1 MGLIVQK
8 FGGSSVKD
16 RDRIFNVARIV
27 MNTRNAGHDV
37 VVVVSAQGR
46 HHRRPDHQGGGN
58 YRPTRPTARW
68 ICCWPQARKFRFP
81 C

>member
-27 MNTRNAGHDV
+27 MNLSLIH
-37 VVVVSAQGR
+37 
-46 HHRRPDHQGGGN
+46 
-58 YRPTRPTARW
+58 
-68 ICCWPQARKFRFP
+68 I
-81 C
+81 

>member
-27 MNTRNAGHDV
+27 MNTRNAGNDV
-37 VVVVSAQGR
+37 VVLPGNTSVVDSCGVYASSQGAESITFKAFNK
-46 HHRRPDHQGGGN
+46 PSSDIK
-58 YRPTRPTARW
+58 YTVY
-68 ICCWPQARKFRFP
+68 ILK
-81 C
+81 

>member
-27 MNTRNAGHDV
+27 MNTRTPATTL
-37 VVVVSAQGR
+37 SWSS
-46 HHRRPDHQGGGN
+46 RRRATP
-58 YRPTRPTARW
+58 PTT
-68 ICCWPQARKFRFP
+68 
-81 C
+81 